1 MKNQEDLQLQLYAA
15 ALEAAY
21 PEHKVLGC
29 GYYVIPQCVIETHE
43 GYFCDMEHAN
53 YYELPP
59 ESYVPIYE
67 EAVRSYAYRK
77 LQLEEGILEG
87 GEGQLLDH
95 NTVDYL
101 GAIFISRIDLYP
113 LEPDWQD
120 ETVKASAYGNKNYIL
135 KERAL

>member
-1 MKNQEDLQLQLYAA
+1 
-15 ALEAAY
+15 
-21 PEHKVLGC
+21 
-29 GYYVIPQCVIETHE
+29 
-43 GYFCDMEHAN
+43 
-53 YYELPP
+53 
-59 ESYVPIYE
+59 
-67 EAVRSYAYRK
+67 
-77 LQLEEGILEG
+77 
-87 GEGQLLDH
+87 LDH